1 MSTRKINRIVKNRVK
16 NTVFLHTNITKK
28 SDDIVFC
35 KEYTFKGDPSTLFF
49 RKKKKLFKKTY
60 LFCSK
65 NEKLLRI
72 YNNRQKI
79 GIILPILTKNDYII
93 ENTYYCLIYIG
104 LYFFIM
110 IFIPIITYIA

>member
-1 MSTRKINRIVKNRVK
+1 MAVQ
-16 NTVFLHTNITKK
+16 
-28 SDDIVFC
+28 
-35 KEYTFKGDPSTLFF
+35 
-49 RKKKKLFKKTY
+49 KKKKLFKKTY

-110 IFIPIITYIA
+110 IFIPIITYIALNIDEILPRLDLLLRDMFFI